1 MCDVCNQAFID
12 KRELEPYLANVSK
25 MQRAA
30 GVRKTDRDLL
40 SHVLEEVTERISTSA
55 RQSTTNEDET
65 KFARLEIQKGQ
76 MSTNLNQV
84 TREVQTLIA
93 KERELN
99 EDILRM
105 DRVFE
110 DKWKLLN
117 EMYAIV
123 T

>member
-1 MCDVCNQAFID
+1 
-12 KRELEPYLANVSK
+12 

-40 SHVLEEVTERISTSA
+40 IHVLEEVTERISTSA

-76 MSTNLNQV
+76 MSTDLNQV

-123 T
+123 TKPKRVQRP